1 MNSQHVRRSE
11 MKETINKVEQKMWI
25 AVVNLFRVTFIVV
38 LVVVQYDCCC
48 FDVDG
53 GCQVIIMALT
63 SFFLQ
68 GRIRYQPTVL
78 YLFALSCFSWSF
90 GLFVLLMLFSLSL
103 SFLSLVLPLVLLVY

>member
-11 MKETINKVEQKMWI
+11 MQKTINKVEQKMWI

-48 FDVDG
+48 FDLDD

-68 GRIRYQPTVL
+68 LEFVISLL
-78 YLFALSCFSWSF
+78 YCTCLLFPVFHGLSDC
-90 GLFVLLMLFSLSL
+90 LCC
-103 SFLSLVLPLVLLVY
+103 